1 VRRRVGKRRIGM
13 DLIVMAEPG
22 WKEGDNIVI
31 DVRACVWNF
40 MNP

>member
-31 DVRACVWNF
+31 DVRACVNGIS
-40 MNP
+40 